1 MGSDSG
7 SGSARLLAWIL
18 LSITTYGFDLI
29 CITALMPTIR
39 DDLGREELYGAVFSV
54 FMLGSIVSLVVAG
67 HLSDR
72 LGPVFPGAIAPALLA
87 AGLLGVALAPSMEM
101 VVLARALS
109 GLGGGGILS
118 TAYVAA
124 GRGFPPEKRARL
136 FAIIG
141 SGWTIPSLI
150 GPWAADAVEAN
161 WGWRWMFVLLVPCAL
176 LAAVLAV
183 PIVSSLSRP
192 ETHPGPLRNVGPAI
206 VLAGSASLVLLG
218 SGPSADALGAWRY
231 LLVAPGAVAGFIAL
245 RRLLPDGTLSARP
258 GLPAAVASRG
268 LLAMAF
274 MTTNAFL
281 PLALVEFLDASVA
294 GAGIVLTVAAVAW
307 TAGAF
312 LQAHLSRA
320 WTPRGT
326 ARLGLVLVCAGIIAS
341 AAAIRSDLSILVAYG
356 TWALGS
362 IGMGLTYNTLS
373 VYALNVAPA
382 GGEGRT
388 AASLQL
394 ADPIGAA
401 VGTGVGGAIVATS
414 LGFVGLWAMMA
425 ALTVAGFVAAAGL
438 AQTATSSSATVSGM

>member
-1 MGSDSG
+1 MG
-7 SGSARLLAWIL
+7 SGSRSGWLLAWIL
-18 LSITTYGFDLI
+18 LSISTYGFDLI
-29 CITALMPTIR
+29 CLTALMPTIR
-39 DDLGREELYGAVFSV
+39 DDLGGEEFYGAVFSV

-72 LGPVFPGAIAPALLA
+72 LGPVYPGAIAPALVA
-87 AGLLGVALAPSMEM
+87 AGLVGAALAPSMEM
-101 VVLARALS
+101 VVLARSLS

-141 SGWTIPSLI
+141 SGWTIPALV
-150 GPWAADAVEAN
+150 GPWAADAVEAA
-161 WGWRWMFVLLVPCAL
+161 WGWQWMFVLLVPCAL

-183 PIVSSLSRP
+183 PIVSSLARP
-192 ETHPGPLRNVGPAI
+192 ETDPGPLRNVGPAI
-206 VLAGSASLVLLG
+206 ILAVSASLVLLG
-218 SGPSADALGAWRY
+218 AGPSADPAGAWRY
-231 LLVAPGAVAGFIAL
+231 LLVAPCAVVGFAAL
-245 RRLLPDGTLSARP
+245 RRLMPDGTLSARA

-274 MTTNAFL
+274 MTTNSFL

-341 AAAIRSDLSILVAYG
+341 AAAIRADLSILFGYG

-362 IGMGLTYNTLS
+362 TGMGLTYNTLS

-394 ADPIGAA
+394 ADPIGTA
-401 VGTGVGGAIVATS
+401 VGTGVGGAILATS
-414 LGFVGLWAMMA
+414 LGFPGLWALMA
-425 ALTVAGFVAAAGL
+425 AVTAIGFVTATGL
-438 AQTATSSSATVSGM
+438 AQTAPTAETASLR

>member
-1 MGSDSG
+1 MGSG
-7 SGSARLLAWIL
+7 SGSVRLLGWIL

-29 CITALMPTIR
+29 CLTALMPTIR
-39 DDLGREELYGAVFSV
+39 DDLGGDEFYGAVFSV

-72 LGPVFPGAIAPALLA
+72 LGPAFPGAIAPALVA
-87 AGLLGVALAPSMEM
+87 AGLVGVALAPSMEM
-101 VVLARALS
+101 VVLSRTLS

-124 GRGFPPEKRARL
+124 GRGFPPERRPRL

-150 GPWAADAVEAN
+150 GPWAADAVVAA

-176 LAAVLAV
+176 LAAVLAA
-183 PIVSSLSRP
+183 PIVSSLSAP

-206 VLAGSASLVLLG
+206 VLAATASGVLIG
-218 SGPSADALGAWRY
+218 SGPSADPIGAWRY
-231 LLVAPGAVAGFIAL
+231 LLVAPCAAVGFVAL
-245 RRLLPDGTLSARP
+245 RRLLPDGTLSARA

-274 MTTNAFL
+274 MATNSFL

-320 WTPRGT
+320 WTPRAT
-326 ARLGLVLVCAGIIAS
+326 ARLGMILVGAGIIAS

-362 IGMGLTYNTLS
+362 TGMGLSYNTLS

-394 ADPIGAA
+394 ADPIGTA

-414 LGFVGLWAMMA
+414 LGFLGFWAMMTA
-425 ALTVAGFVAAAGL
+425 VTVVGFVAAAGL
-438 AQTATSSSATVSGM
+438 AQTAPAAETASLR

>member
-1 MGSDSG
+1 MGSSRG
-7 SGSARLLAWIL
+7 SGRLLAWIL
-18 LSITTYGFDLI
+18 LTITTYGFDLI
-29 CITALMPTIR
+29 CLTALMPTIR
-39 DDLGREELYGAVFSV
+39 DDLGGDELYGAVFSV

-72 LGPVFPGAIAPALLA
+72 LGPVFPGAISPALLA
-87 AGLLGVALAPSMEM
+87 AGLVGVALAPSMEM

-124 GRGFPPEKRARL
+124 GRGFPPERRASL

-150 GPWAADAVEAN
+150 GPWAADAVEAT

-176 LAAVLAV
+176 LAAVLAP
-183 PIVSSLSRP
+183 PIVSGLSKP
-192 ETHPGPLRNVGPAI
+192 ETDPGPLRNVGPAI
-206 VLAGSASLVLLG
+206 ILASSASLVLLG
-218 SGPSADALGAWRY
+218 SGPSAEPIGAWRY
-231 LLVAPGAVAGFIAL
+231 LPVTLCAVIGFMAL
-245 RRLLPDGTLSARP
+245 RRLLPDGTLSARR

-274 MTTNAFL
+274 MTTNSFL

-294 GAGIVLTVAAVAW
+294 GAGIVLTVAAVSW

-320 WTPRGT
+320 WTPRAT
-326 ARLGLVLVCAGIIAS
+326 ARMGLILVCAGIVAS
-341 AAAIRSDLSILVAYG
+341 AAAIRADLSILFAYG
-356 TWALGS
+356 TWGLGS

-373 VYALNVAPA
+373 VYALDVAPT

-394 ADPIGAA
+394 ADPIGTA
-401 VGTGVGGAIVATS
+401 VGTGVGGVIVATS

-425 ALTVAGFVAAAGL
+425 AVTVVGFAAASGL
-438 AQTATSSSATVSGM
+438 AQTEPSATPLR

>member
-1 MGSDSG
+1 MGSD

-29 CITALMPTIR
+29 CLTALMPTIR

-72 LGPVFPGAIAPALLA
+72 VGPVFPGAIAPALVA
-87 AGLLGVALAPSMEM
+87 AGLVGVALAPSMEM
-101 VVLARALS
+101 VVLSRALS

-124 GRGFPPEKRARL
+124 GRGFPPEQRPRL

-150 GPWAADAVEAN
+150 GPWAADAVEAS

-176 LAAVLAV
+176 LAALLAV
-183 PIVSSLSRP
+183 PVVSSLSRP
-192 ETHPGPLRNVGPAI
+192 ETDPGPLRDVGPAV

-218 SGPSADALGAWRY
+218 AGPSADPLGAWRY
-231 LLVAPGAVAGFIAL
+231 LLAAPCAVVGFAAL
-245 RRLLPDGTLSARP
+245 RRLMPDGTLSARP

-274 MTTNAFL
+274 MTTNSFL

-294 GAGIVLTVAAVAW
+294 GAGVVLTVAALAW

-320 WTPRGT
+320 WTPRAT
-326 ARLGLVLVCAGIIAS
+326 ARLGLVMVCAGIVAS
-341 AAAIRSDLSILVAYG
+341 ASAIGSGLPILVAYG

-362 IGMGLTYNTLS
+362 AGMGLTYNTLS

-401 VGTGVGGAIVATS
+401 VGTGVGGAVVATS

-425 ALTVAGFVAAAGL
+425 AVTLVAFATAAGL
-438 AQTATSSSATVSGM
+438 ARTAASSGAAHPQ

>member
-1 MGSDSG
+1 MG
-7 SGSARLLAWIL
+7 SGSPRLLAWIL
-18 LSITTYGFDLI
+18 LAITTYGFDLI
-29 CITALMPTIR
+29 CLTALMPTIR
-39 DDLGREELYGAVFSV
+39 DDLGGDELYGAVFSV

-72 LGPVFPGAIAPALLA
+72 LGPVYPGAVAPALLA
-87 AGLLGVALAPSMEM
+87 AGLVGVALAPSMEM
-101 VVLARALS
+101 VVLSRALS

-124 GRGFPPEKRARL
+124 GRGFPPEMRPRL

-150 GPWAADAVEAN
+150 GPWAADAVEAA
-161 WGWRWMFVLLVPCAL
+161 WGWRWMFVLLVLWAL
-176 LAAVLAV
+176 LAAVLAL

-192 ETHPGPLRNVGPAI
+192 ETHPGSLRDVGPAV
-206 VLAGSASLVLLG
+206 VLAASASLVLLG
-218 SGPSADALGAWRY
+218 SGPSADPIGPWRY
-231 LLVAPGAVAGFIAL
+231 LLMAPCAAVGLVAL
-245 RRLLPDGTLSARP
+245 RRLLPDGTLSARV

-294 GAGIVLTVAAVAW
+294 GAGIVLTVAAVSW

-326 ARLGLVLVCAGIIAS
+326 ARLGLVVVCAGIIAS
-341 AAAIRSDLSILVAYG
+341 AAVIGSELSIFVAYG
-356 TWALGS
+356 TWALSS

-394 ADPIGAA
+394 ADPIGTA

-414 LGFVGLWAMMA
+414 LGFPGLWALMA
-425 ALTVAGFVAAAGL
+425 AVAAVGFATASGL
-438 AQTATSSSATVSGM
+438 AQTATSTASLR

>member
-1 MGSDSG
+1 M
-7 SGSARLLAWIL
+7 LAWIL
-18 LSITTYGFDLI
+18 LAISTYGFDLI
-29 CITALMPTIR
+29 CLTALMPTIR
-39 DDLGREELYGAVFSV
+39 EDLGGDELYGAVFSA

-72 LGPVFPGAIAPALLA
+72 LGPVYPGAIAPALLA
-87 AGLLGVALAPSMEM
+87 AGLAGVALSPSMEM
-101 VVLARALS
+101 VVLARGLS

-124 GRGFPPEKRARL
+124 GRGFPPEQRARL

-141 SGWTIPSLI
+141 SGWTIPSLV
-150 GPWAADAVEAN
+150 GPWAADAVEAALS
-161 WGWRWMFVLLVPCAL
+161 WRWMFVLLVPCAL
-176 LAAVLAV
+176 LAAFLAA
-183 PIVSSLSRP
+183 PIVSSISRP
-192 ETHPGPLRNVGPAI
+192 ETHPGPLRNAGPAI
-206 VLAGSASLVLLG
+206 VLAGTASLVLVG
-218 SGPSADALGAWRY
+218 SGPSADPIGAWRY
-231 LLVAPGAVAGFIAL
+231 LVVVPCAVVGLVAL
-245 RRLLPDGTLSARP
+245 RRLLPEGTLSARA

-274 MTTNAFL
+274 MTTNSFL

-294 GAGIVLTVAAVAW
+294 GAGIVLTVAAVSW

-326 ARLGLVLVCAGIIAS
+326 ARLGMLLVCCGIIAS
-341 AAAIRSDLSILVAYG
+341 AATIRSEWSILVAYG

-414 LGFVGLWAMMA
+414 LGFVGLWALMA
-425 ALTVAGFVAAAGL
+425 AVTVVGFVTAAGL
-438 AQTATSSSATVSGM
+438 ARPQSSSATVSGM